1 MAKKIRTVSIQPIAP
16 YATGAHYMVI
26 PADLRGE
33 FAVCKVVVEQL
44 EENGA
49 WLTQRPGSAPFP
61 TVEEVLL
68 VDFKSASVL
77 THHTRILKRE
87 PERVWV
93 DCPSLSRRSRN
104 QLLPT
109 GGRRDFRVP
118 AELPVVILLKG
129 EELAHTLPRS
139 GRLNDLSRGGMGLSV
154 PVEDIYATG
163 QLVEVQ
169 VVSWAYAVSVET
181 RIERVWVEGEQKL
194 LALKFPEG
202 LGPEQ
207 RERISAFILHV
218 QRKASLESSLPVAIE
233 DSI

>member
-26 PADLRGE
+26 PADLKGE
-33 FAVCKVVVEQL
+33 FAVCKVLVDRL
-44 EENGA
+44 EGNGA
-49 WLTQRPGSAPFP
+49 WLSLRPDSAPFP
-61 TVEEVLL
+61 PVEEVLL

-77 THHTRILKRE
+77 THHTRILKRVSDQ
-87 PERVWV
+87 VWV

-109 GGRRDFRVP
+109 GGRKDFRVA

-129 EELAHTLPRS
+129 EEMAQSLPRS
-139 GRLNDLSRGGMGLSV
+139 GRLRDLSRGGMGLSV
-154 PVEDIYATG
+154 PVEDIYAQG
-163 QLVEVQ
+163 QLIEVQ

-181 RIERVWVEGEQKL
+181 SVERVWLEGEQKL
-194 LALKFPEG
+194 LALKFPQG

-207 RERISAFILHV
+207 RERISSFILHV